1 MSVLK
6 NFTTHTLATVSENE
20 LVRRRLTKAVFVS
33 LFIASIDLFISP
45 WITCYHIICFG
56 PGLTSINVFC
66 AFGFSLLGIWI
77 WLSVDCLEKRIL
89 FRIVRKLFKTKK
101 SCPLSTRREKMFL
114 KFIQSKYW
122 YNCFKTLNRIR
133 DHNDFDNDNK
143 M

>member
-1 MSVLK
+1 MFSVL
-6 NFTTHTLATVSENE
+6 S
-20 LVRRRLTKAVFVS
+20 
-33 LFIASIDLFISP
+33 DSP
-45 WITCYHIICFG
+45 CW
-56 PGLTSINVFC
+56 
-66 AFGFSLLGIWI
+66 AWI

-143 M
+143 YNVSFVWKQMYTSIQFYSSCFYMFYANLNSQNWVRHPAFIYSSVRNSY